1 MTKFFQDKNPPRVWD
16 RNLNKVTVVFQNGE
30 FETEDQA
37 LIDLLIRVG
46 YRHDGGLPDINAE
59 KEKTTKPKMVR
70 KKNESIKT
78 D

>member
-1 MTKFFQDKNPPRVWD
+1 MVTFLQDNNPPRIWD
-16 RNLNKVTVVFQNGE
+16 PVKNKVTVVFQNGE

-46 YRHDGGLPDINAE
+46 YRHDGDLPDINAE

-78 D
+78 G